1 MWLAHGGTVD
11 GAGYKEVI
19 KIMTILFDQGYANKI
34 ALKESEAIGEAR
46 GEAIG
51 EARGEAIGREE
62 GREEG
67 AYNKAV
73 STARRA
79 LSRNIPHDVIAD
91 ITGLT
96 VEEVAA
102 L

>member
-1 MWLAHGGTVD
+1 MR
-11 GAGYKEVI
+11 VI
-19 KIMTILFDQGYANKI
+19 GVSIFEFD
-34 ALKESEAIGEAR
+34 
-46 GEAIG
+46 
-51 EARGEAIGREE
+51 REE
-62 GREEG
+62 HERIILAEEYEEG
-67 AYNKAV
+67 AYDKAV